1 MTETPTLEIT
11 DLEVSY
17 GNITVLRDINATVG
31 EGDIVSVVGANGAG
45 KTTLLKSISGIKDVN
60 EGRVKHNGTDI
71 TNGHPTDIV
80 KRGITYVPERH
91 RVFPK
96 MTVRENLVTA
106 TVATDGLNHET
117 ALNEVFELFP
127 ILQER
132 QQQVAETLSG
142 GQQQMLAIS
151 QGLVADPEVIMLDEP
166 TLGLAPKIVD
176 RIHETIRSINE
187 SGVTV
192 LISDEEIEMTM
203 DLSDHMYLMRKNTLQ
218 YLGKE
223 GEFESTYQDLVTEAL
238 Q

>member
-1 MTETPTLEIT
+1 MTTTPTLEIA

-17 GNITVLRDINATVG
+17 GNITVLRDINVTVG
-31 EGDIVSVVGANGAG
+31 KEDIVSVVGANGAG
-45 KTTLLKSISGIKDVN
+45 KTTLLKAISGIKDVDS
-60 EGRVKHNGTDI
+60 GHVKHNGTDI
-71 TNGHPTDIV
+71 TNGHPHDV
-80 KRGITYVPERH
+80 VNRGITYVPERH
-91 RVFPK
+91 RVFPE

-106 TVATDGLNHET
+106 TVATEGLNREA
-117 ALNEVFELFP
+117 ALDQVFNLFP
-127 ILQER
+127 ILKER

-176 RIHETIRSINE
+176 RIHETIHSINDA
-187 SGVTV
+187 GVTV

-218 YLGKE
+218 YLGEK
-223 GEFESTYQDLVTEAL
+223 GEFESAYQDLVTETFE
-238 Q
+238 